1 MQIREVSVRYRK
13 SDVPLEKGQSFKSSV
28 EVFRAFRDQVLE
40 PVEVFRVVHLNG
52 KNRMLCVEEVA
63 RGTLTACLV
72 HPREVFGTAVH
83 LRAAGIIAVHNH
95 PSGDPT
101 PSMEDNKITT
111 RLKEAGK
118 ILGIKLLDHI
128 IIGQEDYY
136 SFADDGLL
144 V

>member
-13 SDVPLEKGQSFKSSV
+13 SDIPLEKGQSFKSSV

-128 IIGQEDYY
+128 IVGQEDYY

>member
-13 SDVPLEKGQSFKSSV
+13 SDIPLEKGQSFKSSV

-83 LRAAGIIAVHNH
+83 LRAAGIIAVHNY

-128 IIGQEDYY
+128 IVGQEDYY
-136 SFADDGLL
+136 SFADDGVL

>member
-13 SDVPLEKGQSFKSSV
+13 SDIPLEKGQSFKSSV
-28 EVFRAFRDQVLE
+28 EGFRAFRDQVLE
-40 PVEVFRVVHLNG
+40 TVEVFRIVHLNG

-72 HPREVFGTAVH
+72 HPREVFATAVH

-128 IIGQEDYY
+128 IVGQEDYY

>member
-1 MQIREVSVRYRK
+1 MQIREVSVHYRK
-13 SDVPLEKGQSFKSSV
+13 SDIPLEKGQSFKSSV

-72 HPREVFGTAVH
+72 HPREVFGTAVK
-83 LRAAGIIAVHNH
+83 LRGAGIIAVHNH
-95 PSGDPT
+95 PSWDPT
-101 PSMEDNKITT
+101 PSREDIEITT

>member
-1 MQIREVSVRYRK
+1 
-13 SDVPLEKGQSFKSSV
+13 
-28 EVFRAFRDQVLE
+28 
-40 PVEVFRVVHLNG
+40 
-52 KNRMLCVEEVA
+52 MLCVEEVA

-128 IIGQEDYY
+128 IVGQEDYY

>member
-13 SDVPLEKGQSFKSSV
+13 SDIPLEKGQSFKSSV
-28 EVFRAFRDQVLE
+28 EVFRAFQDQVLE
-40 PVEVFRVVHLNG
+40 PVEVFRVIHLNG

-95 PSGDPT
+95 PSGDKT
-101 PSMEDNKITT
+101 PSVEDMEITN

-118 ILGIKLLDHI
+118 MLGIKLMDHI
-128 IIGQEDYY
+128 IIGEGDYY